1 MNIFIIILLFALY
14 VLADYF
20 WLDQQSKRWH
30 WFKNMK
36 PLQKI
41 LVVSVII
48 VVLVL
53 AYIGADM
60 EYFS

>member
-1 MNIFIIILLFALY
+1 MNLFIIILLFAGY
-14 VLADYF
+14 VVADYF
-20 WLDQQSKRWH
+20 WIDQQSKRWS

-36 PLQKI
+36 PVQKM
-41 LVVSVII
+41 LVVSAIL

-53 AYIGADM
+53 TYLGADM